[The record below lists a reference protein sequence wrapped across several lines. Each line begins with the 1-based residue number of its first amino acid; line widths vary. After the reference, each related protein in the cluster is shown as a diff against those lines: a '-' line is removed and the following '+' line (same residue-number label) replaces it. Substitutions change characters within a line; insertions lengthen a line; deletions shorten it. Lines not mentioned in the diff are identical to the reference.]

1 MENVKAGD
9 IVWVISY
16 QRNTEN
22 SFEVRIYRRKLTE
35 KVTSTEEAAWYNTN
49 MKGEAQ
55 PYIFEKDMYLTKEA
69 ALKHIMEE

>member
-1 MENVKAGD
+1 MKSGD

-35 KVTSTEEAAWYNTN
+35 KVSFTKEAAWYNNN

-55 PYIFEKDMYLTKEA
+55 AYIFEKDMYLTKEA
-69 ALKHIMEE
+69 ALKHIMEK